1 MFTVATLIVLFLS
14 SFISIF
20 AQLIVG
26 SIKIAFFA
34 ASSNNEQEKD
44 FKIDFKTL
52 TDVEVLVY
60 SVCLHFRNF
69 ALCINLARWY
79 LIVRQNKV

>member
-1 MFTVATLIVLFLS
+1 MATLIVLFLS

-20 AQLIVG
+20 AKQIVE
-26 SIKIAFFA
+26 STEIAFFA
-34 ASSNNEQEKD
+34 LSSNNEQEKD
-44 FKIDFKTL
+44 FNIDFKTL
-52 TDVEVLVY
+52 TDVEAHIY